1 MFHIVLYYVFCS
13 VGSIFIGFCC
23 AFSPCICD
31 NPHKTAINCP
41 SNFFWSFANCRFPPC
56 CFGVA
61 VLWFFNHKIES
72 KGRTD
77 CKTLVRPKSVT
88 TIQMES
94 VLLFYTLPLFFL
106 LPAVW
111 CRVPPAPHPCLQH
124 FLTAGFF
131 MPSSLWVL
139 SFITFSIF
147 FTLCVC
153 LLRLQRAVLGCDWC
167 GWGCCDW
174 DGCWHC
180 CLRFRRT
187 MRYIHCEF
195 VCNGNG
201 NGG

>member
-41 SNFFWSFANCRFPPC
+41 SNFFDLLQIVVFLPVVSA
-56 CFGVA
+56 
-61 VLWFFNHKIES
+61 
-72 KGRTD
+72 
-77 CKTLVRPKSVT
+77 
-88 TIQMES
+88 
-94 VLLFYTLPLFFL
+94 LLFYDFSITKSNQKVERIVKHLCVQNRLQQFRGNVNFYFIPCRSFFTPGRLMPCSASSASLP
-106 LPAVW
+106 
-111 CRVPPAPHPCLQH
+111 
-124 FLTAGFF
+124 
-131 MPSSLWVL
+131 S
-139 SFITFSIF
+139 TFSHGRFLHAKLVVSSFFHYILNF